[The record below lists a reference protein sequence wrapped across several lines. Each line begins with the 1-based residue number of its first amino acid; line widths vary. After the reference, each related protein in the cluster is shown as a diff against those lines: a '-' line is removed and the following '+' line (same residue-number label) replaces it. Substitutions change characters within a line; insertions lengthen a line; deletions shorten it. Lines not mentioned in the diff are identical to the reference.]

1 MRHGGAAAIALT
13 TALIAGCAPGQ
24 EETFHDQRVA
34 WAPCHNEEDLTLLT
48 ELGGDRDWS
57 AALECGTLTVP
68 LDHDDPDG
76 QTLDLA
82 VVRHPAEGG
91 ADGRRGSLVVNY
103 GGPGAS
109 GVGALN
115 TPRFSEDVREAYD
128 LVSFDPR
135 GVGASEG
142 FACGDWYALDHA
154 RSEAGASEPL
164 STNSEDLR
172 LLDDA
177 ARDYAES
184 CEDAVGEDFLAHLG
198 TVEVVQDLD
207 VLREALGEN
216 TLDFVGYSYGTRIG
230 ALYTDTFPETTGAMV
245 LDSPVLLDGSGI
257 DTALGRANAFRDTW
271 RMFTEHCTAT
281 EPGCP
286 LTDPGTATEITEQ
299 AIADLQSDPVVV
311 DDGVGLN
318 GDMFSLLLTLALPH
332 DEDWD
337 DLAALLTAL
346 HEGDDAGTREGL
358 GTLYEEAFGSYS
370 NRDPAPPEPG
380 ADHVDA
386 QAAQTAISCADRH
399 DPTDV
404 WDYRDAA
411 RVADDVAPLLG
422 PDPVWDQLPCAHW
435 PETEEVPDDVR
446 FEDAP
451 PAVIVGTVGDS
462 STPYAWAE
470 DLHRDMPG
478 STLVTYMGAG
488 HTLYGEGRNPCVE
501 EAVDAYVLE
510 DRLPEDGSACAPDH

>member
-1 MRHGGAAAIALT
+1 MRHGGAAAIALST
-13 TALIAGCAPGQ
+13 VLIAGCTPGE
-24 EETFHDQRVA
+24 EETFHGRSVT
-34 WAPCHNEEDLTLLT
+34 WAPCHDEEDLTLLT
-48 ELGGDRDWS
+48 GLGGDRDWLR
-57 AALECGTLTVP
+57 ALECGTLTVP

-76 QTLDLA
+76 RTLDLA
-82 VVRHPAEGG
+82 VARHPAEGG
-91 ADGRRGSLVVNY
+91 TDRGQGSLVLNY

-109 GVGALN
+109 GVDALN
-115 TPRFSEDVREAYD
+115 TPRFGEDVREAYD

-142 FACGDWYALDHA
+142 FACGDRYALDRA
-154 RSEAGASEPL
+154 LSSAGAADPL
-164 STNSEDLR
+164 GTDAEDMR

-184 CEDAVGEDFLAHLG
+184 CEEAVGEDFLAHLG

-207 VLREALGEN
+207 VLRDALGED
-216 TLDFVGYSYGTRIG
+216 TLDFVGYSYGTRVG
-230 ALYTDTFPETTGAMV
+230 ALYTGTFPESTGAMV

-257 DTALGRANAFRDTW
+257 DAALGRANAFRDTW
-271 RMFTEHCTAT
+271 HMFTEHCTAT

-286 LTDPGTATEITEQ
+286 LTDPGTAIGITEQ
-299 AIADLQSDPVVV
+299 VIADLQNAPLVAE
-311 DDGVGLN
+311 DGVAIN
-318 GDMFSLLLTLALPH
+318 GDMFSLLLTLALPR

-337 DLAALLTAL
+337 DLAALFTAL
-346 HEGDDAGTREGL
+346 HEGDEADAREGL
-358 GTLYEEAFGSYS
+358 GTLYEEVFGSY
-370 NRDPAPPEPG
+370 RDRGPAPPEPG

-386 QAAQTAISCADRH
+386 QAARTAISCADRR

-435 PETEEVPDDVR
+435 TGTGQVPDDVS

-451 PAVIVGTVGDS
+451 PAVVVGTLGDP

-478 STLVTYMGAG
+478 SSLVTYTGAG
-488 HTLYGEGRNPCVE
+488 HTLYGEGRNTCVE

-510 DRLPEDGSACAPDH
+510 DRLPRDGLSCDPGR